1 MIQATFP
8 PPPQLDR
15 CDRREVLAYYNRAWT
30 LEDRL
35 WQSLVGDTP
44 FYLNPDPLRNLL
56 IFYLGHTAVF
66 YINKLMRVGLVQ
78 APLHPAYEDLFA
90 VGVDP
95 EKPDDIAGKFAQ
107 LRRADLGSVW
117 SYRQTVYDC
126 VADLIH
132 RADFTAPVTPQQ
144 PLWALIMAI
153 EHQYIH
159 IETSSVLIRQL
170 PVEHLRRPADWTYLP
185 GNGYRQDNQLI
196 AVGGG
201 RVHLGKPQDSPT
213 YGWDIDYGDRWVEVA
228 PFQVSKYQVTNAEF
242 LDFVKAGGY
251 EDPTHWSPAAWQWK
265 TQQGVNHPKFWI
277 PDQRATAGYGY
288 RALFDPVEMPFN
300 YPVEVNYYEAIAYCR
315 WYHQR
320 TGHRTRLMGEAE
332 WQWLVTGLEPHPQ
345 PVADYNLEGQFG
357 SPHAVG
363 AIATAQTAIG
373 IYDLRGN
380 LWEWL
385 SDHLT
390 PLPGYQPHPL
400 YADYSAAY
408 FDSQHQ
414 MMAGGSW
421 ITGGAAALPTYRN
434 WFRPNFYQHAGFRL
448 AQDSFD

>member
-1 MIQATFP
+1 
-8 PPPQLDR
+8 
-15 CDRREVLAYYNRAWT
+15 
-30 LEDRL
+30 
-35 WQSLVGDTP
+35 
-44 FYLNPDPLRNLL
+44 
-56 IFYLGHTAVF
+56 
-66 YINKLMRVGLVQ
+66 
-78 APLHPAYEDLFA
+78 
-90 VGVDP
+90 
-95 EKPDDIAGKFAQ
+95 
-107 LRRADLGSVW
+107 
-117 SYRQTVYDC
+117 
-126 VADLIH
+126 
-132 RADFTAPVTPQQ
+132 
-144 PLWALIMAI
+144 
-153 EHQYIH
+153 
-159 IETSSVLIRQL
+159 
-170 PVEHLRRPADWTYLP
+170 
-185 GNGYRQDNQLI
+185 
-196 AVGGG
+196 
-201 RVHLGKPQDSPT
+201 
-213 YGWDIDYGDRWVEVA
+213 
-228 PFQVSKYQVTNAEF
+228 
-242 LDFVKAGGY
+242 
-251 EDPTHWSPAAWQWK
+251 
-265 TQQGVNHPKFWI
+265 
-277 PDQRATAGYGY
+277 
-288 RALFDPVEMPFN
+288 MPFN

-332 WQWLVTGLEPHPQ
+332 WQWLATGLEPHPQ

-385 SDHLT
+385 SDHLI